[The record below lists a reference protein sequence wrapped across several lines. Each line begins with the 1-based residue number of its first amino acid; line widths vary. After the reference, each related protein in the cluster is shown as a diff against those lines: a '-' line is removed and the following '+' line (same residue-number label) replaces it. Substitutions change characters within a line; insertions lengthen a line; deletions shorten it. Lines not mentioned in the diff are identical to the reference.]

1 MYLFRHGSSTR
12 LYSRFA
18 CKIDRWTCLVPCTD
32 DVTLVMHFSTR
43 LSQRSRFTLCLRD
56 SIPSS
61 FPLRKL
67 RTRDEASFA
76 KKKKKRK
83 KYREIFLHRRNGEK
97 SKWRYAKGYLFYDE
111 IDRKLLYPPP
121 LLRFRRRWA
130 KFISEFKFYPWSKCT
145 LTLRFNRGNPSPSSP
160 TRRSPGENRFNLL
173 HEN

>member
-12 LYSRFA
+12 LYSRLA

-76 KKKKKRK
+76 KKKKK
-83 KYREIFLHRRNGEK
+83 ISRNLLAPQ
-97 SKWRYAKGYLFYDE
+97 KWRKVEME
-111 IDRKLLYPPP
+111 ICERIFILRRDRSKITLPSP